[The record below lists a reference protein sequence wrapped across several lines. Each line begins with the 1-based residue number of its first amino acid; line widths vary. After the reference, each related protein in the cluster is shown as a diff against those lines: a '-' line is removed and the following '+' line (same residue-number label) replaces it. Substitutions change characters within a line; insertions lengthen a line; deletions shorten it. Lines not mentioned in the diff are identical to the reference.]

1 MAVVSALIAL
11 QLLGSLKGKSM
22 TIIAILFAAGA
33 YGELYVAL
41 GERSPWVPLFAGLAL
56 AFLSYAAARMA
67 DAAAVSAMASGS
79 QRRTMSAISH
89 RIARSLSVSM
99 PTSSAT

>member
-1 MAVVSALIAL
+1 
-11 QLLGSLKGKSM
+11 M
-22 TIIAILFAAGA
+22 TIIAILLAAGA
-33 YGELYVAL
+33 FGELYVAL

-79 QRRTMSAISH
+79 QHSTIRAISH
-89 RIARSLSVSM
+89 RIVRSLSVFA